1 MTHDW
6 GAIKANNPLAE
17 IVGKVVQLKK
27 VGNEYKGLCP
37 FHAEKSP
44 SFHVIP
50 DKGFAH
56 CFGCGWHGDVVD
68 FVAAT
73 QHITN
78 AEALSILDGGN
89 IKLTQAERKDHAEA
103 LAQRDADRQR
113 ERAAATD
120 HAAKRW
126 HRAPEAGDDNGYI
139 LRKGVP
145 IHGCRAEGENLL
157 LPIYGPDGE
166 IQSIQTIAPD
176 GVKMFQKGAP
186 TKGGRMMIGIPMGRT
201 IICEGY
207 ATGASIYEAVPDQ
220 ICIAFSKGNMHVVAR
235 DLVSHG
241 VKIVLAADANAAEEM
256 RVLAAELD
264 CPVAIPDQDEGVKD
278 FNDQATQIGAD
289 SVAASFAKAMK
300 DYQVEKNPPAR
311 HDDGMPF
318 DLDGIDLKSPPGF
331 VGELTKWIDMQGR
344 RPRSTI
350 AVAAALTAMGN
361 IAGLRYID
369 GMDGVT
375 SNLFAFCIAGSRTGK
390 EAMLQA
396 ATEIIRVAGFAAA
409 THGSIKS
416 EQEIVRNL
424 IRHQAAFYLIDEVGD
439 FLSKVKNAKTRGGAS
454 YLEGVVGTLMSV
466 YSKANKFLLLTGD
479 SKEEMR
485 KLLTNELAQTTKKL
499 DEGAKSP
506 FMEIRLESIAKQLAS
521 IDNGIEKPFL
531 SVMGFTTPTDFDE
544 MVDYR
549 NATNGFIGRSIIF
562 NERDTTPR
570 TKKNFVAA
578 PMTEQMAATLRMIAT
593 GGACD
598 MVAGARVEMLM
609 DRIPIPTTSEAKAM
623 LFDAVDWFDDQAV
636 IHKGRNGLEA
646 LYMGAYELVSK
657 VSLILAIPEGTRTAE
672 HVRWAFALIAR
683 DVEEKMLMV
692 TANDREK
699 DAPMLAMDARLLAIC
714 SIEGGE
720 LASVIYNRMRGKSRE
735 DIDKALARLCRAGS
749 IRSEDKT
756 NPSNKKVVMRYHAI
770 R

>member
-1 MTHDW
+1 
-6 GAIKANNPLAE
+6 
-17 IVGKVVQLKK
+17 
-27 VGNEYKGLCP
+27 
-37 FHAEKSP
+37 
-44 SFHVIP
+44 
-50 DKGFAH
+50 
-56 CFGCGWHGDVVD
+56 
-68 FVAAT
+68 
-73 QHITN
+73 
-78 AEALSILDGGN
+78 
-89 IKLTQAERKDHAEA
+89 
-103 LAQRDADRQR
+103 
-113 ERAAATD
+113 
-120 HAAKRW
+120 
-126 HRAPEAGDDNGYI
+126 
-139 LRKGVP
+139 
-145 IHGCRAEGENLL
+145 
-157 LPIYGPDGE
+157 
-166 IQSIQTIAPD
+166 
-176 GVKMFQKGAP
+176 
-186 TKGGRMMIGIPMGRT
+186 
-201 IICEGY
+201 
-207 ATGASIYEAVPDQ
+207 
-220 ICIAFSKGNMHVVAR
+220 
-235 DLVSHG
+235 
-241 VKIVLAADANAAEEM
+241 
-256 RVLAAELD
+256 
-264 CPVAIPDQDEGVKD
+264 
-278 FNDQATQIGAD
+278 
-289 SVAASFAKAMK
+289 
-300 DYQVEKNPPAR
+300 
-311 HDDGMPF
+311 
-318 DLDGIDLKSPPGF
+318 
-331 VGELTKWIDMQGR
+331 
-344 RPRSTI
+344 
-350 AVAAALTAMGN
+350 
-361 IAGLRYID
+361 
-369 GMDGVT
+369 
-375 SNLFAFCIAGSRTGK
+375 
-390 EAMLQA
+390 
-396 ATEIIRVAGFAAA
+396 
-409 THGSIKS
+409 
-416 EQEIVRNL
+416 
-424 IRHQAAFYLIDEVGD
+424 
-439 FLSKVKNAKTRGGAS
+439 
-454 YLEGVVGTLMSV
+454 
-466 YSKANKFLLLTGD
+466 
-479 SKEEMR
+479 
-485 KLLTNELAQTTKKL
+485 
-499 DEGAKSP
+499 
-506 FMEIRLESIAKQLAS
+506 MEIRLESIAKQLAS